1 MPARSKQQLKFMH
14 VVESCK
20 SDHTKRCSGAAA
32 AAAKSMSVKQIKD
45 FTSTKGKSL
54 PKKVKA
60 K

>member
-1 MPARSKQQLKFMH
+1 MH

-32 AAAKSMSVKQIKD
+32 AAANSMSVKQIKD